1 MVSSDGGGNT
11 GQMDLAAMTRAGG
24 RRDVEATNLADLYDL
39 PLFECSAIEERL
51 ARGVAQVPGGGATH
65 RRFAVG

>member
-1 MVSSDGGGNT
+1 
-11 GQMDLAAMTRAGG
+11 MTRAGG